1 MGRRRRRSGVS
12 QLLEGGNTVVEPHD
26 LRSKFHLDVRHGLS
40 DLRLLIAQLL
50 LQLSELPTLEL
61 FQSGYT
67 VIQSAGVTVNLGL
80 TVRGVSFRPRCH
92 HCAMHSTRRIVEQ
105 IVGYEPP
112 KTNRD
117 QARLRIRWRG
127 FPPHRDTWEP
137 RNVLM
142 EDVPEMVRAYEAENG
157 VQA

>member
-1 MGRRRRRSGVS
+1 MGIFPS
-12 QLLEGGNTVVEPHD
+12 PPPP
-26 LRSKFHLDVRHGLS
+26 LRD
-40 DLRLLIAQLL
+40 A
-50 LQLSELPTLEL
+50 
-61 FQSGYT
+61 
-67 VIQSAGVTVNLGL
+67 
-80 TVRGVSFRPRCH
+80 RG
-92 HCAMHSTRRIVEQ
+92 STRWIVER

-127 FPPHRDTWEP
+127 FPPHRDTREP

-142 EDVPEMVRAYEAENG
+142 EDVQEMVRAYEAQNG

>member
-1 MGRRRRRSGVS
+1 MC
-12 QLLEGGNTVVEPHD
+12 
-26 LRSKFHLDVRHGLS
+26 
-40 DLRLLIAQLL
+40 LLIAQLL
-50 LQLSELPTLEL
+50 LQLGELPTLEL

-67 VIQSAGVTVNLGL
+67 IVQSAGVTVDR
-80 TVRGVSFRPRCH
+80 TRGIFPPPPPPLRDARG
-92 HCAMHSTRRIVEQ
+92 STRWIVER

-137 RNVLM
+137 RNVLI
-142 EDVPEMVRAYEAENG
+142 EDVPEMVREYEAQNG